1 MNSIHSKMDL
11 NLLRVFHTVHT
22 ERSVS
27 LAAERLGL
35 TQSAVSHGLRKLR
48 LIFKDELFVRS
59 GQAMIPT
66 SRGQA
71 LFEPVQRIMET
82 LQNEVMPV
90 AVFDGLS
97 ARREFSLAMVDMAE
111 VVFIPPLMRFL
122 RVNAPHCTLR
132 TLRLPNEA
140 MIDALERG
148 NVELAIANVPGAH
161 GNIYSQTMFL
171 HDYVVIAW
179 EKHPRIKSRL
189 SWAAYQR
196 EEHIVVNAG
205 SDVSL
210 QESTLVPR
218 GIKRKVVLTVG
229 GFLSIPWLIQGTE
242 MIATVPTRLSEGIT
256 QAAMVKQLALPEPAK
271 PYGLQSVWHP
281 RSHNDPGHRWLREA
295 LFKIMNYYPNTD

>member
-1 MNSIHSKMDL
+1 MNDIHSKMDL

-48 LIFKDELFVRS
+48 FIFKDELFVRS

-90 AVFDGLS
+90 AVFDGMS

-140 MIDALERG
+140 
-148 NVELAIANVPGAH
+148 
-161 GNIYSQTMFL
+161 TM
-171 HDYVVIAW
+171 
-179 EKHPRIKSRL
+179 RL
-189 SWAAYQR
+189 S
-196 EEHIVVNAG
+196 G
-205 SDVSL
+205 
-210 QESTLVPR
+210 
-218 GIKRKVVLTVG
+218 
-229 GFLSIPWLIQGTE
+229 
-242 MIATVPTRLSEGIT
+242 ATS
-256 QAAMVKQLALPEPAK
+256 
-271 PYGLQSVWHP
+271 
-281 RSHNDPGHRWLREA
+281 N
-295 LFKIMNYYPNTD
+295 